1 MRTGSK
7 ITLAISCWWPSAM
20 TKKPILIH
28 ASLRN
33 TQEAAIELVKF
44 DEKQMYSKKASHR
57 EVE

>member
-1 MRTGSK
+1 
-7 ITLAISCWWPSAM
+7 M